1 MRKETLIKHVIHV
14 VQEET
19 NIKDLKKI
27 SRERQLV
34 DARRIAYYIF
44 RNLHGMSF
52 QTIADIFD
60 KNHASVLHS
69 LKDIEFIIKGD
80 KEFSFIYNKCL
91 TKLSSGEMRREEIKS
106 EIRELARELRTIK
119 YW

>member
-52 QTIADIFD
+52 QAIADIFD

-80 KEFSFIYNKCL
+80 KEFSFIYNNIISVL
-91 TKLSSGEMRREEIKS
+91 LSYLVEK
-106 EIRELARELRTIK
+106 
-119 YW
+119 